1 MKNYFKPLLEERT
14 APIFAEKIA
23 NGDGLIVS
31 VVEGFFVGEKTGEED
46 VW

>member
-1 MKNYFKPLLEERT
+1 MKNYFKPLLEEKT

-23 NGDGLIVS
+23 NEDGHTVS
-31 VVEGFFVGEKTGEED
+31 VMEGFLVGEKTGEED